1 MKVMPGSFYPAGL
14 VFFCL
19 FWREWV
25 DLESRAECFEDVV
38 SLPYVFYRLVS
49 LVCLLGLPF

>member
-1 MKVMPGSFYPAGL
+1 MKMMPGSFYPAGL

-25 DLESRAECFEDVV
+25 YLESLVECFEDVV
-38 SLPYVFYRLVS
+38 PLPHVFYRLVS
-49 LVCLLGLPF
+49 LVRLLGLPF